1 MKLLIVASLSKI
13 ATANYYITALREA
26 GYELL
31 VCSDIDAA
39 GVNIQAQ
46 GLVDVAGLLRQHRFE
61 ADAALFF
68 EGGSMQLLPDTTG
81 VRSCPTLWYAIDTHM
96 DFEKHVRIGRLFDM
110 TLVAQSQYV
119 AALTARGLTQVQW
132 LPLAFAPELLPDT
145 PTGRDVDIAYVG
157 SDDATVH
164 FHRSVLLDALRGRF
178 PSHRFGR
185 ATPEEM
191 GRIYAAA
198 RVVFNRSVNNDLN
211 MRFFE
216 AMGAGAVLV
225 TDRVVDNGVES
236 LFEEGR
242 HYICYENEEDLMHKV
257 SGVLQDPARL
267 REIGAAAQSL
277 VLSRHTYAHR
287 ASDLA
292 THLAQARIVAKPTS
306 GDVFAACLALGLTA
320 DGLRAAAR
328 ATEQVG
334 GGRFQSLLGRG
345 AAMWIR
351 LAAILVAAIDGL
363 RRAFRPARK

>member
-1 MKLLIVASLSKI
+1 MKLLIVASLSNI
-13 ATANYYITALREA
+13 ATANYFITAFRAA

-31 VCSDIDAA
+31 VCSDIDAL
-39 GVNIQAQ
+39 GVNIRAK
-46 GLVDVAGLLRQHRFE
+46 GLIDVAVLLRQHRFE

-68 EGGSMQLLPDTTG
+68 EGGSMRLLPDTTG
-81 VRSCPTLWYAIDTHM
+81 VQSCPTLWYAIDTHM

-110 TLVAQSQYV
+110 TFVAQRQYV
-119 AALTARGLTQVQW
+119 EPLKARGLTQVQW
-132 LPLAFAPELLPDT
+132 LPLAFASELLPGT
-145 PTGRDVDIAYVG
+145 PPERNIDIAYVG

-164 FHRSVLLDALRGRF
+164 PHRSILLNALRGRF

-225 TDRVVDNGVES
+225 TDRVVDNGVET

-242 HYICYENEEDLMHKV
+242 HYICYENEEDLLCKV
-257 SGVLQDPARL
+257 SDVLQNPDRL
-267 REIGAAAQSL
+267 LAISTAAQSL
-277 VLSRHTYAHR
+277 VLSSHTYAHR
-287 ASDLA
+287 ASDIA
-292 THLAQARIVAKPTS
+292 THLARAQIVAKPS
-306 GDVFAACLALGLTA
+306 PGDVFVACLAFGLTA
-320 DGLRAAAR
+320 DALRAAAR

-334 GGRFQSLLGRG
+334 GGRFQSILGRG

-351 LAAILVAAIDGL
+351 LAAILVKAIDDL
-363 RRAFRPARK
+363 RRALSKT

>member
-1 MKLLIVASLSKI
+1 MKLLIFASLSKI
-13 ATANYYITALREA
+13 ATANYFISAFREA
-26 GYELL
+26 GHVLL
-31 VCSDIDAA
+31 VCSDIDAP
-39 GVNIQAQ
+39 GVDVPAQ
-46 GLVDVAGLLRQHRFE
+46 GLIDVAGLLRQHRFE

-68 EGGSMQLLPDTTG
+68 EGGSMRLLPDTTG

-110 TLVAQSQYV
+110 TLVAQRQYV
-119 AALTARGLTQVQW
+119 APLRARGLTQVQW
-132 LPLAFAPELLPDT
+132 LPLAFATELLPGT
-145 PTGRDVDIAYVG
+145 PPERDIDIAYVG

-164 FHRSVLLDALRGRF
+164 PHRSALLHALHGRF
-178 PSHRFGR
+178 PSHSFGR

-225 TDRVVDNGVES
+225 TDRVVDNGVET

-242 HYICYENEEDLMHKV
+242 HYLCYENEDDLLRKV
-257 SGVLQDPARL
+257 SEVLQDRDRL
-267 REIGAAAQSL
+267 VAIGTAAQSL

-292 THLAQARIVAKPTS
+292 THLAQVRILAKPSS
-306 GDVFAACLALGLTA
+306 GDVFAACLTLGLTA

-345 AAMWIR
+345 AALWIR
-351 LAAILVAAIDGL
+351 LAATIVAAIDGL
-363 RRAFRPARK
+363 RRVLGPAR

>member
-1 MKLLIVASLSKI
+1 MKLLIVASLSNI
-13 ATANYYITALREA
+13 ATANYFITALREA

-31 VCSDIDAA
+31 VCSDIDAL
-39 GVNIQAQ
+39 GVHIRAK
-46 GLVDVAGLLRQHRFE
+46 GLIDVEALLCKHRFE

-68 EGGSMQLLPDTTG
+68 EGGSMRLLPDTSG
-81 VRSCPTLWYAIDTHM
+81 VKTCPTLWYAIDTHM

-110 TLVAQSQYV
+110 TLVAQRQYV
-119 AALTARGLTQVQW
+119 APLMARGLTQVQW
-132 LPLAFAPELLPDT
+132 LPLAFAPALLPGT
-145 PTGRDVDIAYVG
+145 PPERNIDIAYVG

-164 FHRSVLLDALRGRF
+164 PHRSLLLNALRGRF

-225 TDRVVDNGVES
+225 TDRVVDNGVET

-242 HYICYENEEDLMHKV
+242 HYICYENEEDLLRKV
-257 SGVLQDPARL
+257 SDVLQDPARL
-267 REIGAAAQSL
+267 REIGTAAQSL
-277 VLSRHTYAHR
+277 VLSLHTYVHR
-287 ASDLA
+287 ASDIA
-292 THLAQARIVAKPTS
+292 THIARARIVAKPS
-306 GDVFAACLALGLTA
+306 PGDVFVACLALGLTA
-320 DGLRAAAR
+320 DALRAAAR

-334 GGRFQSLLGRG
+334 GGRFQALLGRG
-345 AAMWIR
+345 AALWIR
-351 LAAILVAAIDGL
+351 LAATFVAAIDGL
-363 RRAFRPARK
+363 RRALSPAR